1 MSCVGEHY
9 GYEARN
15 GKEILELMGIKGKE
29 GCHSAMKGEYLS
41 IGDATL
47 LS

>member
-9 GYEARN
+9 GYETSN
-15 GKEILELMGIKGKE
+15 GKGILELVDVKGKE
-29 GCHSAMKGEYLS
+29 GCHFAMKGEYLS